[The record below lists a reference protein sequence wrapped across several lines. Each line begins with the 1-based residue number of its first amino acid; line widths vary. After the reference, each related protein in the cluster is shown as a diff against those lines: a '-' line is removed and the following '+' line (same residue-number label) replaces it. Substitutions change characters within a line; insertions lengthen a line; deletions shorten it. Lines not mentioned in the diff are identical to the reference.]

1 MSFIDAYKSY
11 GSLNDQQKQFLRE
24 KKIDAEFPTDT
35 WIAFL
40 KGVAGYDQQGDSLR
54 KTIGWIAAIGII
66 IGFFGAIFAESTA
79 MLLFAMVGLIALAFY
94 FVLRRVDVPNSLRE
108 FILPFMTLIREDVA
122 PDDVVH
128 MQLDL
133 RGGTKEE
140 KRKSTD
146 NFENHGRKIQQ
157 KFYNDPWMHGE
168 TKLADGTALQWDIS
182 DYIRERQITKRNP
195 RGKIKVKTKY
205 KVRRTFDV
213 RVGLRGDEYAL
224 NAAPSAPADGKQ
236 SVKQG
241 EKRNVIRTRHSTIGT
256 SLTDVPNMNDMMGP
270 ITAAYRRVSLK
281 QENG

>member
-24 KKIDAEFPTDT
+24 KQIDAEFPTDT

-40 KGVAGYDQQGDSLR
+40 KGVASYDQHGDSLR
-54 KTIGWIAAIGII
+54 KAIGWIAAIGII
-66 IGFFGAIFAESTA
+66 VGFFGAIFAESVA
-79 MLLFAMVGLIALAFY
+79 MLLFVMLGLIALAFY
-94 FVLRRVDVPNSLRE
+94 FILRKVDVPNTLRE
-108 FILPFMTLIREDVA
+108 FVLPFITLIREDVA
-122 PDDVVH
+122 PDDTVH

-133 RGGTKEE
+133 RGGTKDD
-140 KRKSTD
+140 KKKSTE
-146 NFENHGRKIQQ
+146 NFEHLGRKIQQ
-157 KFYNDPWMHGE
+157 NFYNDSWMQGD
-168 TKLADGTALQWDIS
+168 TKLADGTALQWEIY

-195 RGKIKVKTKY
+195 RGKTKTKTKY

-224 NAAPSAPADGKQ
+224 NTAASAPTVGKT

-256 SLTDVPNMNDMMGP
+256 SLTDVPSMNDMMTP
-270 ITAAYRRVSLK
+270 ITAAYQRVSLK

>member
-24 KKIDAEFPTDT
+24 KRIDAELPTDA
-35 WIAFL
+35 WISFM
-40 KGVAGYDQQGDSLR
+40 KGVASYDQHGDAMR
-54 KTIGWIAAIGII
+54 KAIGWIAAIGII
-66 IGFFGAIFAESTA
+66 IGFFGAIFAESAA

-94 FVLRRVDVPNSLRE
+94 FVLRRVDVPNILRE
-108 FILPFMTLIREDVA
+108 FVLPFITLIREDVA
-122 PDDVVH
+122 PDDMVH

-140 KRKSTD
+140 KRKGTD
-146 NFENHGRKIQQ
+146 NFEHLGRKIQQ
-157 KFYNDPWMHGE
+157 KFYNDPWMQGD
-168 TKLADGTALQWDIS
+168 TKLADGTALQWEIS
-182 DYIRERQITKRNP
+182 DYIRERQVTKRNP

-224 NAAPSAPADGKQ
+224 NATATNPAGGKQ

-256 SLTDVPNMNDMMGP
+256 SLTDVPSMNDLMTP
-270 ITAAYRRVSLK
+270 ITAAYKRVSLK